1 MISMLDLFL
10 FFCSAS
16 RSVQLGLLFICFLFI
31 VPEVQAR
38 SPDLHNFRQE
48 VSKDSLS
55 CIDEFLSISLS
66 GHGPESLVNHSL
78 KAWNRA
84 SARLGYLPFVY
95 AASAS
100 IEMNRDI
107 DFSGSHN
114 WILILRAVPCR
125 RTDVK

>member
-1 MISMLDLFL
+1 MISMPNPFM
-10 FFCSAS
+10 FFSSAS
-16 RSVQLGLLFICFLFI
+16 SSVQLGLLIIFCPFI
-31 VPEVQAR
+31 VPEVHAR
-38 SPDLHNFRQE
+38 SPHLPNFRQE
-48 VSKDSLS
+48 IPKNSFS

-84 SARLGYLPFVY
+84 SGRLGYLPFGY

-100 IEMNRDI
+100 IEMTRDL
-107 DFSGSHN
+107 DPSGSHIWN
-114 WILILRAVPCR
+114 LILRAVPCS